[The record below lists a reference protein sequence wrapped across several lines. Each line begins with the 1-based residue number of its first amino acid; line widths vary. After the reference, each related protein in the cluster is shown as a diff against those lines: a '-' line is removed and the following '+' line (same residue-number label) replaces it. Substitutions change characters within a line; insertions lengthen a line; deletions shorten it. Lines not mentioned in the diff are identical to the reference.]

1 MSWRESVLTP
11 GLTVRDSPLDGQR
24 FGVGVTRVTV
34 SATST
39 AGLDEVLAVA
49 RDSPADVLVL
59 RYPAG
64 NVTWFAGLRAVP
76 GRTAIFAD
84 TLTYWRLPVGSG
96 RRPAPSSEI
105 TVVAQPRPDTVADLI
120 AAGFAGYANHYA
132 ANPLFDPALS
142 TVAYPDWAR
151 RSAESGQAIA
161 LHADGVPL
169 GVITWERDA
178 DRVELLLAAVAPA
191 ARGRAVYPRLIAAVE
206 DRASALGADFLV
218 SPTQGHNIAGQRAWA
233 RYGFEPAHPL
243 ATVHLVRS
251 GLL

>member
-11 GLTVRDSPLDGQR
+11 GLTVRDSPLDGER

-39 AGLDEVLAVA
+39 AGLEEVLAVA
-49 RDSPADVLVL
+49 RDSTADVVVL

-76 GRTAIFAD
+76 GRAAIFAD
-84 TLTYWRLPVGSG
+84 TLTYWRLRVGGG
-96 RRPAPSSEI
+96 RRPAPSEEI
-105 TVVAQPRPDTVADLI
+105 AVVAEPDPDMVADLM
-120 AAGFAGYANHYA
+120 ATGFAGYANHYA

-142 TVAYPDWAR
+142 AVAYPDWAC
-151 RSAESGQAIA
+151 RSAKSGHAIA
-161 LHADGVPL
+161 VHDGRGPL
-169 GVITWERDA
+169 GAITWERDD

-206 DRASALGADFLV
+206 DRASELGADFLV

-251 GLL
+251 ELL